1 MEKIKI
7 SVIVPIYNVEQYL
20 SQCLDSIINQTYT
33 NLEIILINDGSTD
46 NSEKICNQYKLLDP
60 RIIVIHKTNGG
71 LSDARNTGIKIA
83 TGDYISFVDADD
95 FIDKNM
101 YTILFQKINT
111 TNADIIWYNHYNY
124 QSSNEISK
132 SSIFVQ
138 EKQYLLPKDNYK
150 FQYDLLNKYHLI
162 GYCWNKLYKKSIF
175 NSILFPYNRKCEDG
189 FILISLLNK
198 SENIICIPNFLYYY
212 RNTPNSLSK
221 DTISY
226 KFKLD
231 FIESRLIRAIDF
243 ASLSPNTKSANT
255 LLYRA
260 YKYTLKFIINN
271 PNKNYN
277 IIYFYNH
284 LKSLL
289 FTNLSLR
296 RKISII
302 LNLIKYHHKINKF

>member
-150 FQYDLLNKYHLI
+150 FQYDLLNK
-162 GYCWNKLYKKSIF
+162 
-175 NSILFPYNRKCEDG
+175 
-189 FILISLLNK
+189 

-260 YKYTLKFIINN
+260 YKYALKFIINN

>member
-1 MEKIKI
+1 MQII
-7 SVIVPIYNVEQYL
+7 SIIVPIYNVEKYL
-20 SQCLDSIINQTYT
+20 PQCLDSIINQTYK
-33 NLEIILINDGSTD
+33 NLEIILIDDGSTD
-46 NSEKICNQYKLLDP
+46 NSGKICDKYKLLDN
-60 RIIVIHKTNGG
+60 RIIVIHKSNGG

-83 TGDYISFVDADD
+83 TGDYISFVDSDD

-198 SENIICIPNFLYYY
+198 ANNIICIPNTLYYY

-221 DTISY
+221 DTVSY

-243 ASLSPNTKSANT
+243 ANLAPKTKSSNT

-260 YKYTLKFIINN
+260 YTYALKYIVNTPNN
-271 PNKNYN
+271 NYDP
-277 IIYFYNH
+277 IYFKKK
-284 LKSLL
+284 LKRLL
-289 FTNLSLR
+289 TTNLSFR
-296 RKISII
+296 RKCSIV
-302 LNLIKYHHKINKF
+302 LTLIKYHKNY

>member
-1 MEKIKI
+1 MQII
-7 SVIVPIYNVEQYL
+7 SIIVPIYNVEKYL
-20 SQCLDSIINQTYT
+20 PQCLDSIINQTYK
-33 NLEIILINDGSTD
+33 NLEIILIDDGSTD
-46 NSEKICNQYKLLDP
+46 NSGKICDKYKLLDN
-60 RIIVIHKTNGG
+60 RIIVIHKSNGG

-83 TGDYISFVDADD
+83 TGDYISFVDSDD

-175 NSILFPYNRKCEDG
+175 DSILFPYNRKCED
-189 FILISLLNK
+189 LISLLNK
-198 SENIICIPNFLYYY
+198 ANNIICIPNTLYYY

-221 DTISY
+221 DTVSY

-271 PNKNYN
+271 PNENYN
-277 IIYFYNH
+277 IIYFKKK
-284 LKSLL
+284 LKRLL
-289 FTNLSLR
+289 TTNLSFR
-296 RKISII
+296 RKCSIV
-302 LNLIKYHHKINKF
+302 LTLIKYHKNY

>member
-1 MEKIKI
+1 MKKIKI
-7 SVIVPIYNVEQYL
+7 SVIIPIYNVEQYL
-20 SQCLDSIINQTYT
+20 SQYLDSIINQTYT

-289 FTNLSLR
+289 FNNLSLR